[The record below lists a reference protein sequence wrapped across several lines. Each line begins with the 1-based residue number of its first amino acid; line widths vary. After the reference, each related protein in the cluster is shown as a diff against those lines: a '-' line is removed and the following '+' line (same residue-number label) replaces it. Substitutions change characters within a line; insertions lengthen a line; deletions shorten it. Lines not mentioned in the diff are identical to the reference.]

1 MIWTSWEV
9 MTIAVNFST
18 QVLLLATANCV
29 FPKDGFLK
37 PKIQMYAPVLLYIGI
52 APVIIIT
59 GID

>member
-18 QVLLLATANCV
+18 QVLLLITA
-29 FPKDGFLK
+29 KDGFLK

-59 GID
+59 GIE